1 MKYSSKI
8 HMSYGLGGFLDNFFT
23 GAFAIRVIAFYETEI
38 LLGVAL
44 VSLAFVLYGVWN
56 MFNDPLAGFFSDR
69 NTRFTS
75 RWGRRYP
82 WFVISAIPF
91 TFSYLLIF
99 TVPSLETLS
108 AFFWLLF
115 TICLFDLLYSWWM
128 TNWLA
133 LFPDKYRSSEERT
146 RVGGYST
153 FFGQLGL
160 ALGML
165 IPPLFITYKNLESYA
180 ISAVVVVGIGLASA
194 FLMFPGM
201 KEDKEL
207 RERAIRISE
216 ETPEPFFKTL
226 KFALKQKN
234 FVVYVF
240 TYLTQMMLF
249 MLMLGS
255 VPYWVQYI
263 LEMEAETEI
272 FISGAFLVGSIIAV
286 PLWMYVGRRL
296 GNRKAYI
303 IGSGVTAICFVP
315 MMFISS
321 LIATMIG
328 TILLGVAIGALWTLM
343 YPTFS
348 EVIDEIV
355 VKTKKRKEGVYTGI
369 RTFFG
374 RLSNILGAGAIA
386 VIHMATNFIPDAETQ
401 TVLAQFGIR
410 SIMAIAPMIF
420 YIVSFILMWKIY
432 DLTPEKVK
440 RNKEILHENSL

>member
-1 MKYSSKI
+1 
-8 HMSYGLGGFLDNFFT
+8 MSYGLGGFLDNFFT